1 MSWTSDTVLEFLELY
16 RLEQHL
22 WDPKHPLHRNRSEVS
37 DSWIRIQAS
46 LSMQFSIADLKKK
59 KESLMTSFRM
69 HLSKKKVQPGYRTT
83 WFAYPLMES
92 FLGGKYEC
100 DSTNQ
105 LENEYF
111 TNTGNY
117 TTQPGIPEHTTN
129 INRNGNSLDKHTTMG
144 RQSKPASPCQ
154 RNSTNKNSSN
164 SNYAKKR
171 VDEVATYLKPP
182 AGLMKCDMDE
192 YELYG
197 RLLAKKLR
205 KLDEHQRDLAMHE
218 IDNVMFRAK
227 MQSTPQQQ
235 QRGYS
240 ASPSPVP
247 RKLKSPIFIVT
258 QQNPTNIQYED
269 ENITY
274 QEQPPS

>member
-1 MSWTSDTVLEFLELY
+1 MFQY
-16 RLEQHL
+16 
-22 WDPKHPLHRNRSEVS
+22 
-37 DSWIRIQAS
+37 
-46 LSMQFSIADLKKK
+46 
-59 KESLMTSFRM
+59 
-69 HLSKKKVQPGYRTT
+69 Y
-83 WFAYPLMES
+83 
-92 FLGGKYEC
+92 
-100 DSTNQ
+100 
-105 LENEYF
+105 

-129 INRNGNSLDKHTTMG
+129 INRNVNISDKHTTMV

-154 RNSTNKNSSN
+154 RNSTNKNSSDL
-164 SNYAKKR
+164 NYAKKR
-171 VDEVATYLKPP
+171 MDEAVTYLKN
-182 AGLMKCDMDE
+182 AGGVKSEMDE

-197 RLLAKKLR
+197 QLLAKKLR

-227 MQSTPQQQ
+227 MQSAPAQQ
-235 QRGYS
+235 QRSYS
-240 ASPSPVP
+240 TSPSPVP

-274 QEQPPS
+274 QEQTPS